1 MPTDD
6 AGAILDGIVV
16 TSRSLARL
24 ACGGALVVGLE
35 VHAATPSADAAV
47 PAVDGGGAG
56 FHLEG
61 RPAVDDVFGDAA
73 DYQRIIDRFL
83 DLSTQMTTLRDT
95 FAKTVQD
102 TLTAL
107 GVRAVKPVPG
117 RRGCPVDAVAPSYAK
132 GYKLG
137 SEYLRLG
144 RELTR
149 HFEQVREYDRLG
161 ETIGLTPDYR
171 VKVRRVLA
179 QYKALVTDYREM
191 KVAFHDQ
198 LVDELRYQSCDLWA
212 LLQKGDPKLVAPKAP
227 DEWPQPGTPAAPGGV
242 AAAVD
247 APSELPPLTLPV
259 ERVPPP
265 SPISLPKA
273 PGPQQPRSG
282 ILFYVD
288 NTRCKR
294 PSAVTLDGK
303 PLGAVAAGTRAGFQ
317 SQAGPHDLCLLD
329 DEKRTCGESGTV
341 RRSYLHEGWTITLR
355 CD

>member
-1 MPTDD
+1 MLTP
-6 AGAILDGIVV
+6 
-16 TSRSLARL
+16 RSFASLV
-24 ACGGALVVGLE
+24 CGGALVVSTSSR
-35 VHAATPSADAAV
+35 AANAPMDAAV
-47 PAVDGGGAG
+47 PTVDAGTAG

-61 RPAVDDVFGDAA
+61 RPAVDDVFGDST
-73 DYQRIIDRFL
+73 DFQRIIDRFL
-83 DLSTQMTTLRDT
+83 DLSTQMTTIRDT

-102 TLTAL
+102 TLVAL

-117 RRGCPVDAVAPSYAK
+117 RHGCPVDAVAPSYAR
-132 GYKLG
+132 GYRLG
-137 SEYLRLG
+137 SDYLRLG

-198 LVDELRYQSCDLWA
+198 LLDELRYQGCDLWT
-212 LLQKGDPKLVAPKAP
+212 LLQRGDPKLTTSKVGAA
-227 DEWPQPGTPAAPGGV
+227 DEWPQPGSASAPGGTTSP
-242 AAAVD
+242 AEI
-247 APSELPPLTLPV
+247 PSELLPLNLPV
-259 ERVPPP
+259 ERVPSP
-265 SPISLPKA
+265 SPITSPKTLA
-273 PGPQQPRSG
+273 QPQQPRSG

-288 NTRCKR
+288 NTKCKR
-294 PSAVTLDGK
+294 PSVVTLDGK
-303 PLGAVAAGTRAGFQ
+303 SLGAVAPGTRAGFQ

-329 DEKRTCGESGTV
+329 DDARKCGEPGTV

>member
-1 MPTDD
+1 MT
-6 AGAILDGIVV
+6 
-16 TSRSLARL
+16 TRSLARL
-24 ACGGALVVGLE
+24 ACGGALVVS
-35 VHAATPSADAAV
+35 VAASAASPAADAAAA
-47 PAVDGGGAG
+47 PTVDAGQQG

-61 RPAVDDVFGDAA
+61 RPAIDDVFGDAT
-73 DYQRIIDRFL
+73 DFQRIIDRFL
-83 DLSTQMTTLRDT
+83 ELSTQMSAMRDT

-107 GVRAVKPVPG
+107 GVRAIKPVPG
-117 RRGCPVDAVAPSYAK
+117 RHGCPIEAVAPSYAK
-132 GYKLG
+132 GYRLG
-137 SEYLRLG
+137 SDYLRLG

-149 HFEQVREYDRLG
+149 HYEQVREYDRLG

-198 LVDELRYQSCDLWA
+198 LLDELRYQGCDLWT
-212 LLQKGDPKLVAPKAP
+212 LLQRGDPKLATQKVA
-227 DEWPQPGTPAAPGGV
+227 DEWPQPGSAQAPGGIRPPTE
-242 AAAVD
+242 AT
-247 APSELPPLTLPV
+247 SELPPLNLPV
-259 ERVPPP
+259 ERVPSP
-265 SPISLPKA
+265 SPITLPKTTT
-273 PGPQQPRSG
+273 PQQPRSG

-288 NTRCKR
+288 NTKCKR

-303 PLGAVAAGTRAGFQ
+303 RLGAVAGGTRAGFQ

-329 DEKRTCGESGTV
+329 DDTRKCGEAGTV